1 MSTTLTFYTNPMSRA
16 RITRWMLEET
26 GLPYQEVQ
34 LGFGTTMK
42 EPAFLAVNPMGK
54 VPALV
59 HDDVAI
65 TENAAICLHLAD
77 LVPEKGLLPPPGTP
91 ERGACYRW
99 MSFASP
105 LEAFITAR
113 RHGKLAPSMEA
124 GYGNEAD
131 LMRTLEEAVAGKRHL
146 VGDGFTVA
154 DLYLAAFLG
163 YYMQIGELEP
173 KQVFQDYALPHLQ
186 RPASQRANARDDAL
200 AKAKMQPQP
209 ELAEA
214 H

>member
-1 MSTTLTFYTNPMSRA
+1 MSTKLTFYTNPMSRA

-26 GLPYQEVQ
+26 GLPYEEVQ
-34 LGFGTTMK
+34 LDFGSTMK
-42 EPAFLAVNPMGK
+42 SPEFLAINPMGK
-54 VPALV
+54 VPAMT
-59 HDDVAI
+59 HDGVAI

-99 MSFASP
+99 ISFASP
-105 LEAFITAR
+105 WESFVTAR

-131 LMRTLEEAVAGKRHL
+131 LMRTLEEAVAGKRYL
-146 VGDGFTVA
+146 VGDSFTVA
-154 DLYLAAFLG
+154 DLYIAAFLG

-173 KQVFQDYALPHLQ
+173 KQVFQDYVLPHLQ

-200 AKAKMQPQP
+200 AKAKMQPQA

-214 H
+214 G

>member
-26 GLPYQEVQ
+26 GLPYEDV
-34 LGFGTTMK
+34 LLEFGTTMK
-42 EPAFLAVNPMGK
+42 EAAFLAVNPMGK

-59 HDDVAI
+59 HDGLAI

-77 LVPEKGLLPPPGTP
+77 LVPEKSLLPPPGTP

-99 MSFASP
+99 IAFASP

-113 RHGKLAPSMEA
+113 RHGKLAPAMEA

-131 LMRTLEEAVAGKRHL
+131 LMRTLEEAVAGKRYL
-146 VGDGFTVA
+146 VGDSFTVA
-154 DLYLAAFLG
+154 DLYIAAFLG
-163 YYMQIGELEP
+163 YYMQIGEMEP
-173 KQVFQDYALPHLQ
+173 NPAFQAYVVPHLQ

-200 AKAKMQPQP
+200 AQPKAQPQP

-214 H
+214 G